1 MTRRRTYDVAY
12 RGRRVGL
19 NEGARNEAR
28 PKVGP
33 IGRREERSAPEG
45 GPHRATRGTRA
56 RPKGLEPLTF

>member
-33 IGRREERSAPEG
+33 NG
-45 GPHRATRGTRA
+45 GARNDA

>member
-33 IGRREERSAPEG
+33 NGGARNEARPKVGPIGRREELA
-45 GPHRATRGTRA
+45 RA
-56 RPKGLEPLTF
+56 RRDWNP

>member
-33 IGRREERSAPEG
+33 IGRREELA
-45 GPHRATRGTRA
+45 RA
-56 RPKGLEPLTF
+56 RRDWNP

>member
-33 IGRREERSAPEG
+33 NGGARNEARPKVGPIGRREELA
-45 GPHRATRGTRA
+45 RA
-56 RPKGLEPLTF
+56 RRDSNP

>member
-33 IGRREERSAPEG
+33 NG
-45 GPHRATRGTRA
+45 GARNEARPKVGPNGGARNEA